1 MAVSPK
7 LAGRIKQL
15 TDADLEGIDVEKI
28 KCRSCSGYGNC
39 GYKTYHLYNDKAL
52 SVCNLRKG
60 KYAEENGIEINF

>member
-1 MAVSPK
+1 MAVSSK

-15 TDADLEGIDVEKI
+15 TDEDVEGIDIDKI

-39 GYKTYHLYNDKAL
+39 GYKTYHLYKDKAL

>member
-15 TDADLEGIDVEKI
+15 ADADLEGIDVEKI